1 MKKVLILDFYN
12 HSSQP
17 RVQREYS
24 CLSGKYQLFG
34 LGYVDCQREEVEF
47 IAIKKPKWNWKM
59 KLIQRFWLLLRC
71 YKWVYWHLPQVK
83 EAQEKLKNYEFDII
97 IAHNEEAIPLALKY
111 KKQAKV
117 IVNMHEY
124 APRENASFFWWRF
137 YFAPYKHWLCRTY
150 LPQADYV
157 YSVSDTFAKEYAK
170 DYGIQCDVIT
180 SAAKYYAPPSRHLI
194 TLKVLDSFITEW
206 QQETEELKK

>member
-1 MKKVLILDFYN
+1 MKKILILHFHN
-12 HSSQP
+12 HSTQP
-17 RVQREYS
+17 RVRRNYDT
-24 CLSGKYQLFG
+24 LSQKYQLFG
-34 LGYVDCQREEVEF
+34 LGYVDCQREGIEF

-71 YKWVYWHLPQVK
+71 YEWVYWHLPQIK
-83 EAQEKLKNYEFDII
+83 EAKEKLKNYAFDMI

-111 KKQAKV
+111 KKQARV
-117 IVNMHEY
+117 IVDMHEY
-124 APRENASFFWWRF
+124 SSRENASDFWWRF

-180 SAAKYYAPPSRHLI
+180 SAAKYYAPPRHLI

-206 QQETEELKK
+206 QQEIEESK